1 MLIRGLGPL
10 NHAWRFRKLGALP
23 DAPCFCFADAVW
35 WLRKTGNVGARP
47 SQTARVR
54 QRKEKGWNI
63 RAGPAARPSQ
73 TARVRQRKEKGGA
86 SGRDPDY
93 RFGQEKVQEAKLPTT
108 AGPKPP

>member
-54 QRKEKGWNI
+54 QRKEEG
-63 RAGPAARPSQ
+63 R
-73 TARVRQRKEKGGA
+73 A

-93 RFGQEKVQEAKLPTT
+93 RFGQEKVQEAKLPMT